1 MTSSLIYL
9 FNLYENI
16 TSFLVILYMVVII
29 ALAVVGFI
37 YLMNYFD
44 EGKVTREQNTLKF
57 KKMISILVVSFGIL
71 TIPAIFLPT
80 PKTVAM
86 MYGVKKINEMNVN
99 ANTSATQLYKDITT
113 IIHNYAT
120 EKNREKQINSIL

>member
-16 TSFLVILYMVVII
+16 TSFLVFLYMVVII
-29 ALAVVGFI
+29 ALAVVSFI
-37 YLMNYFD
+37 YLINYLD
-44 EGKVTREQNTLKF
+44 EGKVTREQNTLKL
-57 KKMISILVVSFGIL
+57 KKTISILVVSFGIL
-71 TIPAIFLPT
+71 TIPAIFLPS
-80 PKTVAM
+80 PKTVAI

-120 EKNREKQINSIL
+120 EKTEKNK

>member
-16 TSFLVILYMVVII
+16 TSFLTISYIAVII
-29 ALAVVGFI
+29 ALAVVGI
-37 YLMNYFD
+37 ICLVNYFV
-44 EGKVTREQNTLKF
+44 EGQIAQEKSIPKL
-57 KKMISILVVSFGIL
+57 KKMVTILAVSFGIL

-86 MYGVKKINEMNVN
+86 MYGVQKINEMNVN

-120 EKNREKQINSIL
+120 EKAEKNK

>member
-16 TSFLVILYMVVII
+16 TSFLTISYIAVII
-29 ALAVVGFI
+29 ALAVVGI
-37 YLMNYFD
+37 ICLVNYFV
-44 EGKVTREQNTLKF
+44 EGQVAQEKSIPKL
-57 KKMISILVVSFGIL
+57 KKMITILTVSFGIL

-86 MYGVKKINEMNVN
+86 MYGVQKINEMNVN

-120 EKNREKQINSIL
+120 EKVEKNK

>member
-16 TSFLVILYMVVII
+16 TSFLLILYMVVII
-29 ALAVVGFI
+29 ALAVVSFI

-44 EGKVTREQNTLKF
+44 EGNVTREQNTLKF

-120 EKNREKQINSIL
+120 EKTEKNK

>member
-16 TSFLVILYMVVII
+16 TSFLTISYIAVII
-29 ALAVVGFI
+29 ALAVVGI
-37 YLMNYFD
+37 ISLVNYFV
-44 EGKVTREQNTLKF
+44 EGQIAQEKSIPKL
-57 KKMISILVVSFGIL
+57 KKMITILAVSFGIL
-71 TIPAIFLPT
+71 TIPALFLPT

-86 MYGVKKINEMNVN
+86 MYGVQKINEMNVN

-113 IIHNYAT
+113 II
-120 EKNREKQINSIL
+120 

>member
-16 TSFLVILYMVVII
+16 TSFFVILYMVVII

-44 EGKVTREQNTLKF
+44 EDKVTREQNTLKF

-71 TIPAIFLPT
+71 TIPAIFLPS

-120 EKNREKQINSIL
+120 EKTEKNK

>member
-16 TSFLVILYMVVII
+16 TTFLTISYIAVII
-29 ALAVVGFI
+29 AISVIGVICLI
-37 YLMNYFD
+37 NYFV
-44 EGKVTREQNTLKF
+44 EGEVTREKNIPKL
-57 KKMISILVVSFGIL
+57 KKMITILTVSFGIL
-71 TIPAIFLPT
+71 TIPAIFLPS
-80 PKTVAM
+80 PKTVAV

-120 EKNREKQINSIL
+120 EKVEKNK

>member
-16 TSFLVILYMVVII
+16 TSFLTISYIAVII
-29 ALAVVGFI
+29 ALAVVGI
-37 YLMNYFD
+37 ICLVNYFV
-44 EGKVTREQNTLKF
+44 EGQIAQEKSIPKL
-57 KKMISILVVSFGIL
+57 KKMITILAVSFGIL

-120 EKNREKQINSIL
+120 EKVEKNNK

>member
-16 TSFLVILYMVVII
+16 TSFLTISYIAVII
-29 ALAVVGFI
+29 ALAVIGIICLV
-37 YLMNYFD
+37 NYFV
-44 EGKVTREQNTLKF
+44 EGEIAREKNIPKI
-57 KKMISILVVSFGIL
+57 KKMISILTVSFCIL

-120 EKNREKQINSIL
+120 EKVEKNK

>member
-16 TSFLVILYMVVII
+16 ATFLTISYIAVII
-29 ALAVVGFI
+29 ALALVGI
-37 YLMNYFD
+37 ICLMNYFV
-44 EGKVTREQNTLKF
+44 EGKVTREQNIPKL

-71 TIPAIFLPT
+71 TIPAILLPT

-120 EKNREKQINSIL
+120 EKVEKNK

>member
-1 MTSSLIYL
+1 
-9 FNLYENI
+9 
-16 TSFLVILYMVVII
+16 
-29 ALAVVGFI
+29 
-37 YLMNYFD
+37 
-44 EGKVTREQNTLKF
+44 
-57 KKMISILVVSFGIL
+57 MISILVVSFGIL

-120 EKNREKQINSIL
+120 EKVEKNK

>member
-37 YLMNYFD
+37 YLMNYFV
-44 EGKVTREQNTLKF
+44 EGKVTREQNTLKL

-71 TIPAIFLPT
+71 TIPAIFLPS
-80 PKTVAM
+80 PKTVAI
-86 MYGVKKINEMNVN
+86 MYGVKKINEMNAN

-120 EKNREKQINSIL
+120 EKTEKNK

>member
-16 TSFLVILYMVVII
+16 TSFFTISYIAVII
-29 ALAVVGFI
+29 ALAVVGI
-37 YLMNYFD
+37 ICLVNYFV
-44 EGKVTREQNTLKF
+44 EGEVTREQNIPKL

-120 EKNREKQINSIL
+120 EKVEKNK

>member
-16 TSFLVILYMVVII
+16 AGFLTISYIAVII
-29 ALAVVGFI
+29 ALAVVGI
-37 YLMNYFD
+37 VSLMNYFM
-44 EGKVTREQNTLKF
+44 EGRIAQEKTIPKIKKLVT
-57 KKMISILVVSFGIL
+57 ILLVSFGIL
-71 TIPAIFLPT
+71 TIPAIFMPT

-113 IIHNYAT
+113 IIHNYAA
-120 EKNREKQINSIL
+120 EKEKK

>member
-16 TSFLVILYMVVII
+16 ASFLTISYIVVII
-29 ALAVVGFI
+29 ALAVVGI
-37 YLMNYFD
+37 ISLMNYFM
-44 EGKVTREQNTLKF
+44 EGRIAQEKTIPKIKKLVT
-57 KKMISILVVSFGIL
+57 ILLVSFGIL

-120 EKNREKQINSIL
+120 EKVEKNK

>member
-16 TSFLVILYMVVII
+16 TSFLTISYIAVII
-29 ALAVVGFI
+29 ALAVVGI
-37 YLMNYFD
+37 ICLVNYFV
-44 EGKVTREQNTLKF
+44 EGQIAQEKSIPKL
-57 KKMISILVVSFGIL
+57 KKMVTILAVSFGIL

-86 MYGVKKINEMNVN
+86 MYGVQKINEMNVN

-120 EKNREKQINSIL
+120 EKVEKNK

>member
-16 TSFLVILYMVVII
+16 TSFLTISYIAVII
-29 ALAVVGFI
+29 ALAVIGIICLV
-37 YLMNYFD
+37 NYFV
-44 EGKVTREQNTLKF
+44 EGEVAREKNIPKL

-120 EKNREKQINSIL
+120 EKVEKNK

>member
-9 FNLYENI
+9 FNLYENF
-16 TSFLVILYMVVII
+16 TSFLTISYIAVII
-29 ALAVVGFI
+29 ALAVVGI
-37 YLMNYFD
+37 LCLMNYFV
-44 EGKVTREQNTLKF
+44 EGEVIREKNIPKF
-57 KKMISILVVSFGIL
+57 KKLITILVVSFGIL
-71 TIPAIFLPT
+71 TIPAIFMPT

-120 EKNREKQINSIL
+120 EKVEKNK

>member
-16 TSFLVILYMVVII
+16 TSFFVILYMVVII
-29 ALAVVGFI
+29 VLAAVGFI
-37 YLMNYFD
+37 CLINYFV
-44 EGKVTREQNTLKF
+44 EGKVTREQNIPKL

-120 EKNREKQINSIL
+120 EKTEKNK

>member
-16 TSFLVILYMVVII
+16 AGFLTISYIAVII
-29 ALAVVGFI
+29 ALAVVGI
-37 YLMNYFD
+37 VSLMNYFM
-44 EGKVTREQNTLKF
+44 EGRIAQEKTIPKLKKLVT
-57 KKMISILVVSFGIL
+57 ILLVSFGIL
-71 TIPAIFLPT
+71 TIPAIFMPT

-113 IIHNYAT
+113 IIHNYAA
-120 EKNREKQINSIL
+120 EKEKK

>member
-16 TSFLVILYMVVII
+16 TSFLTISYIAVII
-29 ALAVVGFI
+29 ALAVVGI
-37 YLMNYFD
+37 ICLVNYFV
-44 EGKVTREQNTLKF
+44 EGEVTREQNLPKL
-57 KKMISILVVSFGIL
+57 KKMISILIVSFGIL

-120 EKNREKQINSIL
+120 EKEKKDK

>member
-16 TSFLVILYMVVII
+16 TSFLTISYIAVII
-29 ALAVVGFI
+29 ALAVVGI
-37 YLMNYFD
+37 ICLVNYFV
-44 EGKVTREQNTLKF
+44 EGQIAQEKSIPKL
-57 KKMISILVVSFGIL
+57 KKMVTILTVSFGIL

-120 EKNREKQINSIL
+120 EKAEKNK

>member
-16 TSFLVILYMVVII
+16 ASFLTISYIVVII
-29 ALAVVGFI
+29 ALAVVGI
-37 YLMNYFD
+37 VSLMNYFI
-44 EGKVTREQNTLKF
+44 EGRIAQEKTIPKIKKLVT
-57 KKMISILVVSFGIL
+57 ILLVSFGIL
-71 TIPAIFLPT
+71 TIPAIFMPT

-113 IIHNYAT
+113 IIHNYAA
-120 EKNREKQINSIL
+120 EKEKK

>member
-16 TSFLVILYMVVII
+16 TSFLTISYIAVII
-29 ALAVVGFI
+29 ALAVVGI
-37 YLMNYFD
+37 ICLVNYFV
-44 EGKVTREQNTLKF
+44 EGEVTREQNIPKL

-71 TIPAIFLPT
+71 TIPAIFMPT

-120 EKNREKQINSIL
+120 EKAEKNK

>member
-16 TSFLVILYMVVII
+16 TSFLVFLYMVVII

-37 YLMNYFD
+37 YLINYLD
-44 EGKVTREQNTLKF
+44 EGKVTREQNTLKL

-71 TIPAIFLPT
+71 TIPAIFLPS
-80 PKTVAM
+80 PKTVAI

-120 EKNREKQINSIL
+120 EKTEKNK

>member
-1 MTSSLIYL
+1 
-9 FNLYENI
+9 
-16 TSFLVILYMVVII
+16 MVVII
-29 ALAVVGFI
+29 VLAVVSFI

-44 EGKVTREQNTLKF
+44 EGNVTREQNTLKF

-120 EKNREKQINSIL
+120 EKTEKNK

>member
-1 MTSSLIYL
+1 MTSSLVYL

-16 TSFLVILYMVVII
+16 TSFLMISYIAVII
-29 ALAVVGFI
+29 ALAVVGI
-37 YLMNYFD
+37 ICLVNYFV
-44 EGKVTREQNTLKF
+44 EGEVTREQNIPKL

-120 EKNREKQINSIL
+120 EKVEKNK

>member
-16 TSFLVILYMVVII
+16 TSFLTISYIAVII
-29 ALAVVGFI
+29 ALAVVGI
-37 YLMNYFD
+37 ISLVNYFV
-44 EGKVTREQNTLKF
+44 EGQIAQEKSIPKL
-57 KKMISILVVSFGIL
+57 KKMITILAVSFGIL
-71 TIPAIFLPT
+71 TIPALFLPT

-86 MYGVKKINEMNVN
+86 MYGVQKINEMNVN

-120 EKNREKQINSIL
+120 EKVEKNNK

>member
-16 TSFLVILYMVVII
+16 TSFFVILYMVVII
-29 ALAVVGFI
+29 VLAAVGFI
-37 YLMNYFD
+37 CLINYFV
-44 EGKVTREQNTLKF
+44 EGKATREQNIPKL

-120 EKNREKQINSIL
+120 EKTEKNK

>member
-16 TSFLVILYMVVII
+16 TSFLMISYIAVII
-29 ALAVVGFI
+29 ALAVVGI
-37 YLMNYFD
+37 ICLVNYFV
-44 EGKVTREQNTLKF
+44 EGQIAQEKSIPKL
-57 KKMISILVVSFGIL
+57 KKMITILAVSFGIL
-71 TIPAIFLPT
+71 TIPTIFLPT

-86 MYGVKKINEMNVN
+86 MYGVQKINEMNVN

-120 EKNREKQINSIL
+120 EKVEKNK

>member
-16 TSFLVILYMVVII
+16 TSFLVFLYMVVII
-29 ALAVVGFI
+29 ALAVVSFI
-37 YLMNYFD
+37 YLINYLD
-44 EGKVTREQNTLKF
+44 ESKVTREQNTLKL
-57 KKMISILVVSFGIL
+57 KKTISILVVSFGIL
-71 TIPAIFLPT
+71 TIPAIFLPS
-80 PKTVAM
+80 PKTVAI

-120 EKNREKQINSIL
+120 EKTEKNK

>member
-1 MTSSLIYL
+1 MQSYEL
-9 FNLYENI
+9 FPAI
-16 TSFLVILYMVVII
+16 RSFH
-29 ALAVVGFI
+29 F
-37 YLMNYFD
+37 
-44 EGKVTREQNTLKF
+44 
-57 KKMISILVVSFGIL
+57 
-71 TIPAIFLPT
+71 PAIFLPT

-120 EKNREKQINSIL
+120 EKVEKNK